1 MPKRVSDGLNLDGDD
16 ELSAHDVDD
25 YNDEFS
31 AHDRDS
37 AEGKGSTPPLSPLK
51 VLQTRAVKRA
61 KPMFTTEFIPLGV
74 HPGQHRGAPQSARR
88 DRDRQSDA
96 VGRPITDA
104 RQRHPAEQGRA
115 GEARVSEKPRSDQ
128 NHVPG
133 GLRQRAA
140 QVAGPGAN
148 AHTALTSQ
156 ECTQT

>member
-61 KPMFTTEFIPLGV
+61 TTMFTTEFIQASIEEHLKALVETETDKVTQLVGRSPMLGNGTRQSKGV
-74 HPGQHRGAPQSARR
+74 PGRRGCQRSQGPTKSTFQEAFGSVQHRSL
-88 DRDRQSDA
+88 D
-96 VGRPITDA
+96 
-104 RQRHPAEQGRA
+104 
-115 GEARVSEKPRSDQ
+115 
-128 NHVPG
+128 
-133 GLRQRAA
+133 L
-140 QVAGPGAN
+140 GPM
-148 AHTALTSQ
+148 HTQ
-156 ECTQT
+156 P